1 MANPIVGTLTQEVTE
16 AIGAMRSA
24 TVLILGFKD
33 RQTAAIA
40 AALANGATEVEL
52 QPFYGLN
59 AALDAEGTALAEAV
73 AANAEPPVE
82 PPV

>member
-1 MANPIVGTLTQEVTE
+1 MANPIVGTLTQEVTDT
-16 AIGAMRSA
+16 IGVIRSA

-33 RQTAAIA
+33 RQAAAIA
-40 AALANGATEVEL
+40 EVLANGATAEEL
-52 QPFYGLN
+52 QPLYDLN

-73 AANAEPPVE
+73 AANAEPPIE